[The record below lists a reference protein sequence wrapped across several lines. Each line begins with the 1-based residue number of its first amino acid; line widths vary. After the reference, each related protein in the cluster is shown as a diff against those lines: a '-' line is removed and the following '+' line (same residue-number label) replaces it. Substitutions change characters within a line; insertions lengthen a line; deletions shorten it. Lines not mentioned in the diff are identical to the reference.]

1 MSSGSSEVS
10 EFKILMSEVPLG
22 ITPPDADNTA
32 LVVVSYNPDT
42 FFIER
47 IKVAASQF
55 GRVFLVDN
63 SEAEQLDLEPLDP
76 GKFKITFNMENVG
89 LAKALN
95 MACEQARDF
104 GFDWV
109 VTLDQDTEL
118 YMDFFRSM
126 QVAWKQAPS
135 LTALLGCNYYNVS
148 RSAFRVP
155 PTDLPNGLVQT
166 TVITS
171 GCLTYLPTWSAV
183 GMFREDYF
191 IDSIDHE
198 FSLRV
203 RQAGFVVAIN
213 TQAGMKH
220 VIGNQLEYHAPVARL
235 APYRHSIW
243 RKYTSTRNSLRTVI
257 DYGTREPLWC
267 AKKLLGMF
275 VELMA
280 IIILEPDKR
289 LRLRAFFMGLVHGYQ
304 GRLGSVP
311 IELKNL

>member
-1 MSSGSSEVS
+1 V
-10 EFKILMSEVPLG
+10 MSEVPLG
-22 ITPPDADNTA
+22 ITAPEAENTA
-32 LVVVSYNPDT
+32 LVLVSYNPDKL
-42 FFIER
+42 FIER
-47 IKVAASQF
+47 IQSAASQF
-55 GRVFLVDN
+55 ESVFLVDN
-63 SEAEQLDLEPLDP
+63 SEAEQLDLQQLDP
-76 GKFKITFNMENVG
+76 DKFNITCNMENVG

-95 MACEQARDF
+95 MACAQAKEF
-104 GFDWV
+104 GFGWV

-118 YMDFFRSM
+118 NTDFFRSM

-155 PTDLPNGLVQT
+155 PTELPNGREQT

-171 GCLTYLPTWSAV
+171 GCLTYLPIWSAV
-183 GMFREDYF
+183 GMFKEEYF

-198 FSLRV
+198 FCLRV
-203 RQAGFVVAIN
+203 RQAGYVVAIN

-257 DYGTREPLWC
+257 DYATKEPRWC

-275 VELMA
+275 VELIA
-280 IIILEPDKR
+280 IIILEPDKL
-289 LRLRAFFMGLVHGYQ
+289 LRLRAFFLGLLHGYQ

-311 IELKNL
+311 MELKNLQ